1 MVLRMLGDVL
11 KTPLGQGFA
20 LAQVARARTRAEFAF
35 NLASFQVPSLSIDD
49 DYPGEL
55 LWVASGW
62 FSTAV
67 MAWRELT

>member
-1 MVLRMLGDVL
+1 M
-11 KTPLGQGFA
+11 A
-20 LAQVARARTRAEFAF
+20 LAAELTA
-35 NLASFQVPSLSIDD
+35 LASFQVPSLSIDD

-62 FSTAV
+62 FSTAI